1 MLSNNDMPI
10 TSISSLIEALQE
22 KKELME
28 KENQTVQNQ
37 IVHRFL
43 SKMRDQKSAEMENLK
58 RQLDTVE
65 ADLSLAERRI
75 RDQHESTS
83 AIVPSIHSDEAS
95 TSSTRPPI
103 FGINSAERKKRLDHH
118 FDDLSKT
125 YLERRCQLSTKFKFD
140 DFSNTVAKFTQYD
153 SLQVFSDF

>member
-1 MLSNNDMPI
+1 
-10 TSISSLIEALQE
+10 
-22 KKELME
+22 ME

-43 SKMRDQKSAEMENLK
+43 SKMRDQKAAEMENLK

-65 ADLSLAERRI
+65 SDLAIAERRI
-75 RDQHESTS
+75 RDQQDTS
-83 AIVPSIHSDEAS
+83 AIVPSIQNDE
-95 TSSTRPPI
+95 TNITTQRPI
-103 FGINSAERKKRLDHH
+103 FGLNSAERKKRLDHH

-125 YLERRCQLSTKFKFD
+125 YLERRCQLSSKFKFD

-153 SLQVFSDF
+153 SLQAEAT